1 MFHSF
6 SADSW
11 TKKFS
16 QLNSDT
22 FENFL
27 DNFSYVY
34 GYGGIL
40 YKISL
45 EVEGKHEEE
54 NERSRTEK
62 AHQKSE

>member
-34 GYGGIL
+34 GYGGI
-40 YKISL
+40 
-45 EVEGKHEEE
+45 
-54 NERSRTEK
+54 
-62 AHQKSE
+62 